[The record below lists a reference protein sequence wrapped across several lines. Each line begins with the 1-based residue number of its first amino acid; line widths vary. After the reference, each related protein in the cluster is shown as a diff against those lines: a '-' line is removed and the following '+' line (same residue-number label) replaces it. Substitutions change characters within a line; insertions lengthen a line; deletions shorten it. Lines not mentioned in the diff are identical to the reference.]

1 MARIFLSGII
11 LAAFFL
17 RDLRLLSSAGPSRIA
32 RASGIYSLF
41 SGAYATLLAI
51 GFGLVG
57 VRRPDLIS
65 MGRNEWAGLVII
77 HVLLW
82 GMTWLLSQTALRS
95 QAWLL
100 ALAPSPALLLSQC
113 MLVAVLPDNMA
124 NALGLFS
131 IFLFAVTW
139 NALMIPFAYEL
150 SQGLF
155 WNRFASSRSLS
166 LVGCL
171 NLFCFLY
178 LFDPARAWVEVGLR

>member
-1 MARIFLSGII
+1 MAKIFLSGII
-11 LAAFFL
+11 LVAFFL

-32 RASGIYSLF
+32 RASGLYSLF
-41 SGAYATLLAI
+41 SGAYATLLAV
-51 GFGLVG
+51 GFRLAG

-65 MGRNEWAGLVII
+65 IGRNEWVGLVVI

-82 GMTWLLSQTALRS
+82 GITWLLSRTSSRS
-95 QAWLL
+95 CAWLL
-100 ALAPSPALLLSQC
+100 ALAPSPAMLLSQC
-113 MLVAVLPDNMA
+113 VLVALLPENMA

-131 IFLFAVTW
+131 ILLFAVTW
-139 NALMIPFAYEL
+139 IALMIPFAYEL

-155 WNRFASSRSLS
+155 WNRFASPRSLS

-178 LFDPARAWVEVGLR
+178 FV

>member
-11 LAAFFL
+11 LMAFFL

-32 RASGIYSLF
+32 RASGIYSVF
-41 SGAYATLLAI
+41 SGAYATLLAV
-51 GFGLVG
+51 GFSLAG

-65 MGRNEWAGLVII
+65 LSRNEWTGLVAI
-77 HVLLW
+77 HLVLW
-82 GMTWLLSQTALRS
+82 GMTWLLSRTSLRS

-100 ALAPSPALLLSQC
+100 ALAPSPAMLLSQC
-113 MLVAVLPDNMA
+113 ALVAVLPENMA
-124 NALGLFS
+124 NALGIFS
-131 IFLFAVTW
+131 IFLFAITW

-155 WNRFASSRSLS
+155 WNRFASPQSLS
-166 LVGCL
+166 RVGCL

-178 LFDPARAWVEVGLR
+178 LLDPARIWIEVGLR